1 MQGIKRRIIQA
12 ISYEVILLALFVPI
26 ISLVFKKEIAT
37 SISLGIILMVIAL
50 LWNIIFNF
58 LFEQW
63 EKRQHATH
71 RLIKH
76 RIYHAVGFEGGLMI
90 ITVPILA
97 WFLQLGIWQTIVL
110 DIGVT
115 LAIMVYTFIFQWAF
129 DSIFGEPVLLHH
141 EQYKL

>member
-26 ISLVFKKEIAT
+26 ISLVFKKEIVT

-129 DSIFGEPVLLHH
+129 DSIFGEPVLLQH
-141 EQYKL
+141 